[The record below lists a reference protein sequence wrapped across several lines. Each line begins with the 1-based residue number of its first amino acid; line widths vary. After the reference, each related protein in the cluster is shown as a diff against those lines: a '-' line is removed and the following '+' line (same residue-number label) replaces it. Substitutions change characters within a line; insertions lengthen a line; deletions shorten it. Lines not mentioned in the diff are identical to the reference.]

1 MATQGYHT
9 GGVGAMA
16 AENSSNARRFGRD
29 TSVLL
34 QYDHPNNLS
43 AMKPGSQLCP
53 NVPFTLVPWN

>member
-29 TSVLL
+29 TSALL

-43 AMKPGSQLCP
+43 AMKPALS
-53 NVPFTLVPWN
+53 